1 METTLWTE
9 FFRFVASLSRQ
20 SRWLSVQTLSV
31 IDDITIVNFT
41 KTAARAKAVG
51 EGFIQGQ
58 LNCLLTPLP
67 CCGF

>member
-20 SRWLSVQTLSV
+20 SRWLSVHTLLV

-41 KTAARAKAVG
+41 KTAARAK
-51 EGFIQGQ
+51 
-58 LNCLLTPLP
+58 PLAKVLYRASLIAY
-67 CCGF
+67 